1 MSSESREHSTSG
13 FAAQLSTALQKHFAK
28 HQGRLLVTKK
38 IILLQLWAKHCRKIL
53 RKVNTGKTLSHL
65 HPIPLIFKRNFS
77 ERLKSAPKFNVS
89 GNIPGLKFGSQT
101 NLFLFFLFFT
111 KCLLMVRAE
120 DRLLGQTDPGSE
132 PAQPFL
138 HSLQYVSYTTLSQ
151 AVQKLFAL
159 SFFWLYEVYYL
170 GNYTRNCTKQM
181 VSSPIDARQISRL
194 TIIPLPCYTNNINLT
209 DGYFAWSLIENS
221 LEKNITVFK
230 PFLP

>member
-1 MSSESREHSTSG
+1 MASESKEHFTSG
-13 FAAQLSTALQKHFAK
+13 FTTQLSTVLRKHFAR
-28 HQGRLLVTKK
+28 HQWQLLVTKK
-38 IILLQLWAKHCRKIL
+38 IIPIATLSAKHHRKVL
-53 RKVNTGKTLSHL
+53 RKVNTGKALSHL
-65 HPIPLIFKRNFS
+65 QPIPFIFKRNFS
-77 ERLKSAPKFNVS
+77 ECLKSTPKFNVS
-89 GNIPGLKFGSQT
+89 GNIPGLELGSQT
-101 NLFLFFLFFT
+101 KLFLFFLFFP

-209 DGYFAWSLIENS
+209 DGYFA
-221 LEKNITVFK
+221 
-230 PFLP
+230 